1 MREERG
7 REEGRGRGGR
17 RVGGR
22 KGRLQYGLFLKSI
35 GLSLDDA
42 LSFWRAEFTRKIDVD
57 KV

>member
-1 MREERG
+1 M
-7 REEGRGRGGR
+7 REEGRRGEGEGGGKE
-17 RVGGR
+17 GGR